1 MSNLDDE
8 DLSPLLPELAARIDG
23 EVHADSVTRM
33 LYAADASPYQEL
45 PLAAVRPRHA
55 ADCAAIVRFA
65 ARHRIP
71 LIPRAAGT
79 SLAGQ
84 CVGSGLVVDVSRHLT
99 EILEIDCEGRRV
111 RVQPGVILE
120 DLNDA
125 LAPNG
130 LMFGPD
136 TSTANRC
143 MIGGM
148 IGNNACGS
156 HSILYGTTRD
166 HVLEVA

>member
-1 MSNLDDE
+1 M
-8 DLSPLLPELAARIDG
+8 PQYGRGTART
-23 EVHADSVTRM
+23 ARPSC
-33 LYAADASPYQEL
+33 AS
-45 PLAAVRPRHA
+45 
-55 ADCAAIVRFA
+55 
-65 ARHRIP
+65 
-71 LIPRAAGT
+71 PRAAGT

-84 CVGSGLVVDVSRHLT
+84 CVGNGLVVDVSRHMT
-99 EILEIDCEGRRV
+99 EILEIDCERRRV

-130 LMFGPD
+130 LVFGPD

-166 HVLEVA
+166 HVLEVEVYSNAR